1 MCYCTK
7 LLIRGFWDSN
17 SGLQPCKAI
26 TWAILAVL
34 YLSFQRHY
42 LLCCRGLNYFL
53 NFTFGMIIINVQC
66 VVNISTLFLATMT
79 SYFIIPNYVFT
90 GIFLEISLYK
100 IKQIKIVLNV
110 PSRCD
115 QHVSFIWLIALAIN
129 SSTMLKRDV
138 RSWCTF
144 LDLGPSLKGKV
155 FTWAS
160 SSQTKIWAWTEKA
173 GTKYHPQAEEPFTM
187 ASP

>member
-1 MCYCTK
+1 MF
-7 LLIRGFWDSN
+7 LLEF
-17 SGLQPCKAI
+17 
-26 TWAILAVL
+26 
-34 YLSFQRHY
+34 
-42 LLCCRGLNYFL
+42 
-53 NFTFGMIIINVQC
+53 
-66 VVNISTLFLATMT
+66 
-79 SYFIIPNYVFT
+79 
-90 GIFLEISLYK
+90 FLEISLYK

-110 PSRCD
+110 PSQCD

-129 SSTMLKRDV
+129 SSTMLNRDV

-173 GTKYHPQAEEPFTM
+173 GTKYHPKLRSFLQWLAPRRRVSFFKGLAHSRSTM
-187 ASP
+187 FQWKTPHLRVHAQHKLDLMDLKKKEDTDLGGHGRGWI